1 MSAAPPPP
9 PGPGLGGRPGPGPM
23 PAGPSP
29 YGGGSNGSYGAP
41 QQGGPS
47 PYGAGG
53 PYGGQAPMPPSGGGY
68 LPADGGGSRGGATKW
83 IILAVVG
90 LLLLCC
96 CGGIGAYFLT
106 KDSDR
111 TVSGTPEQTVRSFF
125 QAMEDR
131 DEAAAC
137 DLTDPTAMKAGDD
150 CEATLG
156 RTFDQMPSTFDAD
169 TVTVTRTDGGSD
181 TSGTARCDATYGMG
195 GTNSTARI
203 DLRVVDGEW
212 KMTDL
217 DV

>member
-1 MSAAPPPP
+1 
-9 PGPGLGGRPGPGPM
+9 
-23 PAGPSP
+23 
-29 YGGGSNGSYGAP
+29 
-41 QQGGPS
+41 
-47 PYGAGG
+47 
-53 PYGGQAPMPPSGGGY
+53 MPPSGGGY

-137 DLTDPTAMKAGDD
+137 DLIDPTAMKAGDD